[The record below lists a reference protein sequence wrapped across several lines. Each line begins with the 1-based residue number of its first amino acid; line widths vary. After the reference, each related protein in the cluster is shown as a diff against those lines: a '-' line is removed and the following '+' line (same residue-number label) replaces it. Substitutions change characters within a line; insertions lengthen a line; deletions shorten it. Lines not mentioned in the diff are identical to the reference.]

1 MKNVKMP
8 KFEDGEAGDAAYERF
23 TDSVV
28 IVEHGDSPYEI
39 LQAIDA
45 RLKQHGLEIHNYKR
59 NDGLYMFDI
68 IDHRAA
74 SGEA

>member
-8 KFEDGEAGDAAYERF
+8 KFEDSEAGDEAEERF

-39 LQAIDA
+39 LQALDA
-45 RLKQHGLEIHNYKR
+45 RLKQYGLEIQNYKR
-59 NDGLYMFDI
+59 KDDLYMFDI

-74 SGEA
+74 PSAA